1 MGQVDTLVDKIKTL
15 IGRSNGKK
23 KCTITSEEYT
33 HLANEVAQQ
42 NGTIKTLKREFK
54 KYNKSSSLHHK
65 KLIKSEFNKRSN
77 NIWEIQDSILF
88 NVKLKN
94 CKIEFEEEK
103 TRLEFELSSL
113 QTELKQNEINLKNRM
128 NECD

>member
-42 NGTIKTLKREFK
+42 NGTIKTLKRELK
-54 KYNKSSSLHHK
+54 KYNKSA
-65 KLIKSEFNKRSN
+65 FNKRSN